1 MGRGSEKLNS
11 LSAGMLGLA
20 FRIVVLA
27 FLCLLLFRGTI
38 RAYHFGNELFY
49 EQGAEEAPGR
59 DIRVTVTADMSS
71 RSVAELLKRKGIIKN
86 VWAYQAQSRFF
97 DLKAKPGTYVLN
109 TSRPVKDLLEQL
121 NTGPEQTAVEKQ

>member
-38 RAYHFGNELFY
+38 RAYHFGHELFY

-71 RSVAELLKRKGIIKN
+71 RSVAEKGHHQKC
-86 VWAYQAQSRFF
+86 VG
-97 DLKAKPGTYVLN
+97 LPGPVAVL
-109 TSRPVKDLLEQL
+109 
-121 NTGPEQTAVEKQ
+121 